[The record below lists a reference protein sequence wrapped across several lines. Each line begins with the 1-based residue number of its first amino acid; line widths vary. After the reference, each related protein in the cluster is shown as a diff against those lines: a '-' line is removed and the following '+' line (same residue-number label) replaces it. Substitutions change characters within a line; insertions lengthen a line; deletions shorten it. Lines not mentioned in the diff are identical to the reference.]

1 MTPRTT
7 LAPIA
12 PWPSNAELEHAI
24 ALAHI
29 RLEMQLK
36 QQIAAEK
43 AKKQITARRKYQKAK
58 A

>member
-1 MTPRTT
+1 MTNT
-7 LAPIA
+7 
-12 PWPSNAELEHAI
+12 
-24 ALAHI
+24 

-43 AKKQITARRKYQKAK
+43 AKKQITPRRKYQKAK